1 MNKTTKLFVA
11 LCISTLALTSCSNT
25 QMAITGLALA
35 GAAVGYMAYGWMN
48 DPDASNAYEK
58 SPSQVTQAV
67 KATIKESGYT
77 IIKTETNN
85 KDNTYMIEAQNI
97 QGKKVDFAISPVEG
111 NPNQAK
117 LYIKGTSFGG
127 VSKAD
132 SQILLNKINK
142 RLLA

>member
-1 MNKTTKLFVA
+1 MKKTTKLFVA
-11 LCISTLALTSCSNT
+11 LGISTLALTGCSNT

-58 SPSQVTQAV
+58 TPNEVTQAV
-67 KATIKESGYT
+67 NDVLNSSGYT
-77 IIKTETNN
+77 VIKTETDS
-85 KDNTYMIEAQNI
+85 KDNTHMIEAQNI
-97 QGKKVDFAISPVEG
+97 QGKKVDFAISPVAG

-117 LYIKGTSFGG
+117 LYIKGTTMSG
-127 VSKAD
+127 VSKAE

-142 RLLA
+142 RLLG